1 MPSPKLPVLAAALAG
16 SVLLAGCATTGAVDA
31 DTAQTVVAPLRKADG
46 TPAGAATAT
55 VLPSG
60 RISIT
65 VAVLGISPG
74 PHGVHVHTTG
84 ACTPTFA
91 AAGGHWNPGGATHGL
106 EGAPGQH
113 AGDMPNIT
121 VNADGTGTLTYL
133 LDPAATL
140 AGLQDADGSAFVVH
154 AGPDDQVTDPAG
166 NSGDR
171 IACGVFGG

>member
-1 MPSPKLPVLAAALAG
+1 MPAFRIAAAATLA
-16 SVLLAGCATTGAVDA
+16 LLASACATTDAVSS
-31 DTAQTVVAPLRKADG
+31 DTAQTLVAPLVKADG

-60 RISIT
+60 RIAIN
-65 VAVLGISPG
+65 VAVLGVSPG

-84 ACTPTFA
+84 ACSPTFA

-106 EGAPGQH
+106 DGANGQH
-113 AGDMPNIT
+113 AGDMPNIA
-121 VNADGTGTLTYL
+121 VGSDGTGTLTYT

-140 AGLQDADGSAFVVH
+140 AGLLDADGSAFVVH
-154 AGPDDQVTDPAG
+154 AGPDDQVTDPSG

-171 IACGVFGG
+171 IACGVFAAR